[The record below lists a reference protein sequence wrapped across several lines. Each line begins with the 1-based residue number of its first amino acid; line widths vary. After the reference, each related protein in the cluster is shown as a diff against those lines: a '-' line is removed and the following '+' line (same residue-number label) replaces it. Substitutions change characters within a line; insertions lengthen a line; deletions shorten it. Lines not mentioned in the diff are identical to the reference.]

1 MKTQLKEH
9 IFLIGFMGVG
19 KTATSHAL
27 SKLSGAKEFDTD
39 QMIVK
44 QEHKSIPD
52 IFAEEGE
59 EYFRQRETEILT
71 RLRDL
76 EPGIISCGGGMVMRD
91 VNVDKMKAVSY
102 THLDVYKRQEHGLI
116 IPVLSVAC
124 EYIKPV
130 LFGEKVQIHTRL
142 VKFDGIKMQF
152 VYEISVSYT
161 HLDVYKRQ
169 PCMYLR
175 VSFLL
180 CGFWN
185 GNG

>member
-76 EPGIISCGGGMVMRD
+76 EPGIISCGGGMVMRE
-91 VNVDKMKAVSY
+91 ARSCF
-102 THLDVYKRQEHGLI
+102 LRQRRRRFMSML
-116 IPVLSVAC
+116 
-124 EYIKPV
+124 KT
-130 LFGEKVQIHTRL
+130 VQTVRSL
-142 VKFDGIKMQF
+142 M
-152 VYEISVSYT
+152 ET
-161 HLDVYKRQ
+161 
-169 PCMYLR
+169 
-175 VSFLL
+175 
-180 CGFWN
+180 
-185 GNG
+185 